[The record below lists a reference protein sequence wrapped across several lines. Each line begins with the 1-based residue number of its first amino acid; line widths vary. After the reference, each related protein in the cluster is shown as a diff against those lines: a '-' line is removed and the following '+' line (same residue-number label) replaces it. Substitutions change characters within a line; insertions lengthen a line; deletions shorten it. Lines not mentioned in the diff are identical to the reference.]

1 MRGPI
6 DVDSVSGLVSLVV
19 CVLVEGVL
27 EVDEANFA
35 VCIVLDFDVDGLG
48 VDTGKRRRGVE
59 VVVVGTCANL
69 EVRWRVLAS
78 VAKRSVHSGD
88 EVHRLELVSW
98 QGLEF
103 VSRQGSVDE
112 GDGIVRVLGDL
123 LRLKRALEDLV
134 VFNER
139 VVVEVVGGDAVQ
151 VQSARRRSARRASDV
166 ALTRAA

>member
-1 MRGPI
+1 MHG
-6 DVDSVSGLVSLVV
+6 
-19 CVLVEGVL
+19 
-27 EVDEANFA
+27 
-35 VCIVLDFDVDGLG
+35 
-48 VDTGKRRRGVE
+48 
-59 VVVVGTCANL
+59 
-69 EVRWRVLAS
+69 
-78 VAKRSVHSGD
+78 GD
-88 EVHRLELVSW
+88 EVQGLELVSW

-123 LRLKRALEDLV
+123 LRLKRTLEDLV
-134 VFNER
+134 VLNEC